1 MEILKKIGHGIKTI
15 LLPIGKFFDKIAA
28 GVGWVYHVIMRF
40 RKLFITIPVVYAA
53 VKLAMYNQEHLPEAV
68 GLNLLENGEYAY
80 TVARDMAVMGP
91 LAVTAA
97 CLLLMLFSRKTLYP
111 WLISVF
117 SLVLPILIL
126 ITNIF
131 PN

>member
-1 MEILKKIGHGIKTI
+1 MEILKKIGRGIKTV
-15 LLPIGKFFDKIAA
+15 LLAIGKFFDKIAA

-40 RKLFITIPVVYAA
+40 RKIFITIPVVYGA

-68 GLNLLENGEYAY
+68 GLNLLENGEYAF